1 MKILLSWTAPSGQS
15 SNVKHVRSFLVCA
28 LASAALLLGVS
39 DFASAK
45 QQKHMNV
52 LELFTSQGCSSCPPA
67 DALLK
72 TLSTQDNIIALT
84 LPVNYWDHL
93 GWKDTLAKDA
103 FTKRQYAYAN
113 ARGDRE
119 IYTPQMVVN
128 GIEHVVGSRPDA
140 IDSAIEKTDRLLGPF
155 SVAMS
160 LDHEAGR
167 IKLVAGAAPEGSSY
181 RSGKIWVACYTKSVD
196 VSIKDGENT
205 GRKIAYTNVV
215 RALIPAGNWSGEAT
229 KLTVDMPSSTEFDG
243 VAVFLQADDSHA
255 IIGAVQI
262 SVLPK

>member
-1 MKILLSWTAPSGQS
+1 MKTLLPCKTPGGRSH
-15 SNVKHVRSFLVCA
+15 NVKHHRRFLASA

-39 DFASAK
+39 GFVSAE
-45 QQKHMNV
+45 QQRHTNV

-84 LPVNYWDHL
+84 MPVNYWDHL

-103 FTKRQYAYAN
+103 FTKRQYEYAKT
-113 ARGDRE
+113 RGDRE
-119 IYTPQMVVN
+119 IYTPQLVVN
-128 GIEHVVGSRPDA
+128 GIAHVVGSRPDA
-140 IDSAIEKTDRLLGPF
+140 IDTAIRNTDRLLGPF

-160 LDHEAGR
+160 LDLDAGR
-167 IKLVAGAAPEGSSY
+167 IELTAGAAPEGSSY
-181 RSGKIWVACYTKSVD
+181 RSGKIWVACYSKSVD
-196 VSIKDGENT
+196 VAIKQGENT

-215 RALIPAGNWSGEAT
+215 RALIPAGDWTGEAT
-229 KLTVDMPSSTEFDG
+229 KLKVDMPSSTEFDG

-262 SVLPK
+262 RVLPK

>member
-1 MKILLSWTAPSGQS
+1 MKTLLSWTAPSGQS
-15 SNVKHVRSFLVCA
+15 NTVKRARSISVCA
-28 LASAALLLGVS
+28 LAGAALLLGVS
-39 DFASAK
+39 GFASAE
-45 QQKHMNV
+45 QQGHVNV

-72 TLSTQDNIIALT
+72 TLSAQDNIIALT
-84 LPVNYWDHL
+84 MPVNYWDHL

-103 FTKRQYAYAN
+103 FTKRQHQYAK

-119 IYTPQMVVN
+119 IYTPQMIVN
-128 GIEHVVGSRPDA
+128 GIEHVVGSRRDA

-167 IKLVAGAAPEGSSY
+167 IELTAGPAPEGSSY
-181 RSGKIWVACYTKSVD
+181 RSGKIWVACYSKSVD
-196 VSIKDGENT
+196 VAIKDGENT
-205 GRKIAYTNVV
+205 GRRIDYTNVV
-215 RALIPAGNWSGEAT
+215 RALIPAGNWTGEAT
-229 KLTVDMPSSTEFDG
+229 NLTVDMPSSTEFDG

>member
-1 MKILLSWTAPSGQS
+1 MKTFSSWTVPSGQS
-15 SNVKHVRSFLVCA
+15 HNLKHARSFLVSA

-39 DFASAK
+39 GFASAK
-45 QQKHMNV
+45 QQGHKNV

-84 LPVNYWDHL
+84 MPVNYWDHL
-93 GWKDTLAKDA
+93 GWKDTLAKEA
-103 FTKRQYAYAN
+103 FTKRQYEYAD

-128 GIEHVVGSRPDA
+128 GIAHVVGSRPDA
-140 IDSAIEKTDRLLGPF
+140 IDTAIENTDRLLGPV

-167 IKLVAGAAPEGSSY
+167 IELTAGAAPEGSSY
-181 RSGKIWVACYTKSVD
+181 RSGKIWVACYSKSVD
-196 VSIKDGENT
+196 VAIKQGENT
-205 GRKIAYTNVV
+205 GQKIAYTNVV

-229 KLTVDMPSSTEFDG
+229 KLTVDLPSSMDFDG
-243 VAVFLQADDSHA
+243 VAIFLQADDSHA
-255 IIGAVQI
+255 IIGAAQI
-262 SVLPK
+262 RVLPK